1 MTPHPQ
7 IMIVEARFYED
18 IADELVRG
26 AVEVLD
32 AAGATYERFPV
43 PGVFEIPGAIQMAI
57 RTLDF
62 TTLRTRFDGYLALGC
77 VIRGET
83 NHHQIVA
90 HESAA
95 ALQSLVRKYTLALG
109 FGVITADTREQAVAR
124 ASVDGGNKGG
134 AAAEACLQMLELK
147 RHLLLFPR

>member
-1 MTPHPQ
+1 MPHPQ

-18 IADELVRG
+18 VADELVRG
-26 AVEVLD
+26 AVAALD
-32 AAGATYERFPV
+32 EAGAGYHRFPV

-57 RTLDF
+57 RALDF
-62 TTLRTRFDGYLALGC
+62 TTLRTRFDGYIALGC

-83 NHHQIVA
+83 NHHEIVA

-109 FGVITADTREQAVAR
+109 FGIISADTREQAMVR
-124 ASVDGGNKGG
+124 ASVEGRNKGG
-134 AAAEACLQMLELK
+134 AAAGACLQMLEMK
-147 RHLLLFPR
+147 RELLLFPR

>member
-1 MTPHPQ
+1 MTTHPQ

-18 IADELVRG
+18 IADELARG
-26 AVEVLD
+26 AGEVLD
-32 AAGATYERFPV
+32 EAGATYERFPV

-62 TTLRTRFDGYLALGC
+62 TTLRTRFDGYIVLGC

-83 NHHQIVA
+83 NHHEIVA

-95 ALQSLVRKYTLALG
+95 ALQALVRKYTLALG
-109 FGVITADTREQAVAR
+109 FGIVTADTREQAMVR
-124 ASVDGGNKGG
+124 ASAGGRNKGG
-134 AAAEACLQMLELK
+134 AAASACLEMLEMK
-147 RHLLLFPR
+147 RRLLLFPR